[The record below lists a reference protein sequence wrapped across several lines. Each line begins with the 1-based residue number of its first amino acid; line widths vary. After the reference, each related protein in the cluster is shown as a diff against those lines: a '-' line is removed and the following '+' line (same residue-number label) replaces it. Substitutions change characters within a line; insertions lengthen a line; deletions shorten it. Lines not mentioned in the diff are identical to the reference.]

1 MCLLPNYNSTN
12 SVSLYCGVSG
22 VIIFLLEGRVGMDS
36 RTLIAEIK
44 ADGWRLIRVNG
55 SHHHFTHPTK
65 PGLVTIPHPKK
76 ELPIGTVKS
85 IRKQAGI

>member
-1 MCLLPNYNSTN
+1 
-12 SVSLYCGVSG
+12 
-22 VIIFLLEGRVGMDS
+22 MDS

-44 ADGWRLIRVNG
+44 ADGWELVRING
-55 SHHHFTHPTK
+55 SHHHFIHPAK

-76 ELPIGTVKS
+76 DLPPGTVKS